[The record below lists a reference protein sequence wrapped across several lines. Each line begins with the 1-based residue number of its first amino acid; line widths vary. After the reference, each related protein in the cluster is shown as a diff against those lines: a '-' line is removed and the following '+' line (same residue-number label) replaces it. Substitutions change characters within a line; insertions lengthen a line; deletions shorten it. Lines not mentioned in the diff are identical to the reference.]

1 MEHTFMATEGPT
13 KVVYILGP
21 GRSGSGIL
29 GRILSTIEGTAFG
42 GELRR
47 VFSRGIRADRTCGCG
62 RPHAECPVWSRV
74 LTEGSPFVDPE
85 RSRIC
90 AAQRVV
96 APEHLGWRAALRLRR
111 LTAPP
116 PLDTPA
122 GRYLAGYTA
131 LHEAFADAA
140 GATVVIDSSKS
151 AADAAL
157 LAVRSD
163 VPAVIVQLIRDPR
176 GVVFSLLTHTAGDA
190 RPLGR
195 RIAAIRGAARW
206 VAKHVT
212 NEVLLR
218 RYGPG
223 RSVVVHYERLIED
236 PRSVVDAVAKIV
248 GMPSPAVE
256 LAPGVAIPVPEVHGP
271 EGSLRRRFETSEVV
285 LRLDT
290 RWKRELDPVDR
301 VLVTALTLPL
311 LLRYGYP
318 VRTGGRR
325 VASDATAGG

>member
-1 MEHTFMATEGPT
+1 MEHTFMNRESSTT
-13 KVVYILGP
+13 VVYILGP

-29 GRILSTIEGTAFG
+29 GRVLSAIDGTAFG

-62 RPHAECPVWSRV
+62 RPHAACPVWSKV
-74 LTEGSPFVDPE
+74 LVDGSPFVDPD
-85 RSRIC
+85 RARISEV
-90 AAQRVV
+90 QRTV

-116 PLDTPA
+116 ATNTPA

-131 LHEAFADAA
+131 LHEAFAEAA

-163 VPAVIVQLIRDPR
+163 VPTVIVQLIRDPR
-176 GVVFSLLTHTAGDA
+176 GVVFSLLTHTAADA
-190 RPLGR
+190 GPLR
-195 RIAAIRGAARW
+195 RRMVAIRGAARW
-206 VAKHVT
+206 VAKHLT
-212 NEVLLR
+212 NEALLR

-223 RSVVVHYERLIED
+223 RSVVVPYERLIED
-236 PRSVVDAVAKIV
+236 PRSVVDEVAKVV
-248 GMPSPAVE
+248 GLPSPAIE
-256 LAPGVAIPVPEVHGP
+256 LAPGVPIPVPEVHGP

-290 RWKRELDPVDR
+290 RWQQELEPIDR
-301 VLVTALTLPL
+301 VIVTALTLPL
-311 LLRYGYP
+311 LLRYRYP
-318 VRTGGRR
+318 VRTGGTR
-325 VASDATAGG
+325 VASGAVAGG